1 MINILISVLVAI
13 DIALGLYLLEVHY
26 IIDILVGLVAGLGV
40 FYLLSKRM
48 AAILTAIVEK
58 ANKMAM
64 KRNLDGAIET
74 LKEGYRFRWKH
85 PFVKSQLD
93 AQIGVLYYYKK
104 DYDNAFPYLKKGIAT
119 HYIAKGMLAVIYYKR
134 KNFEKM
140 EETFEVAVKAAPKES
155 LIWALYAYC
164 LNKTGK
170 RDKAI
175 EVINRGLKKI
185 PGDERLLANLK
196 ALQNRKPMKMK
207 AYGELWYQF
216 MLDKMPV
223 IQQQPPKFARFK
235 RRY

>member
-1 MINILISVLVAI
+1 MINILISVLVAA
-13 DIALGLYLLEVHY
+13 DVALGLYLLDVHY
-26 IIDILVGLVAGLGV
+26 VIDILAGLTAGLAV
-40 FYLLSKRM
+40 FYFLSKRM
-48 AAILTAIVEK
+48 AATLTALLER
-58 ANKMAM
+58 ANKLAM
-64 KRNLDGAIET
+64 KRNLDGAIEA
-74 LKEGYRFRWKH
+74 LKEGYKFRWKH

-93 AQIGVLYYYKK
+93 AQIGVLYYYKR

-134 KNFEKM
+134 RKYDEM
-140 EETFEVAVKAAPKES
+140 EQAFEVAVKAAPKES

-164 LNKTGK
+164 MNKRGQ

-175 EVINRGLKKI
+175 EILNRGLKKI

-207 AYGELWYQF
+207 AYGEMWYQF

-223 IQQQPPKFARFK
+223 IQQQPPKFARHK
-235 RRY
+235 RRF

>member
-1 MINILISVLVAI
+1 MVNILISILVAI
-13 DIALGLYLLEVHY
+13 DLGLGLYLLNVHY
-26 IIDILVGLVAGLGV
+26 VIDIIAGLMAGVAV
-40 FYLLSKRM
+40 FYVLSKKM
-48 AAILTAIVEK
+48 AATLTAIVEK
-58 ANKMAM
+58 ANKLAM
-64 KRNLDGAIET
+64 KKNLDGAIEV
-74 LKEGYRFRWKH
+74 LKEGYKYRWRH

-119 HYIAKGMLAVIYYKR
+119 HYIAKGMLAVIYYK
-134 KNFEKM
+134 KKQYDKM
-140 EETFEVAVKAAPKES
+140 QETFEIAVKSASKES

-164 LNKTGK
+164 MNKIGK
-170 RDKAI
+170 REKAI
-175 EVINRGLKKI
+175 EIINRGLKKI

-196 ALQNRKPMKMK
+196 ALQNRRPMKMK
-207 AYGELWYQF
+207 AYGEMWYQF